1 MTLQI
6 LDNIEP
12 KNLERTIA
20 VGSTM

>member
-12 KNLERTIA
+12 KHLVRTIA